1 MSTGKVVLGVIAGAA
16 TGALLGILYA
26 PARGAITRRSICLKG
41 EQGLDDLKD
50 KFNEYIDKI
59 TDRFEKVKDDVN
71 ELVDEIKD
79 KVEKVEKDQK
89 DITNIEKK

>member
-41 EQGLDDLKD
+41 ERDIDGLKINSMNLLTRLLTGLK
-50 KFNEYIDKI
+50 K
-59 TDRFEKVKDDVN
+59 
-71 ELVDEIKD
+71 
-79 KVEKVEKDQK
+79 
-89 DITNIEKK
+89 